1 MPKFHYRKIALSRI
15 SFTACLVVIP
25 VTQTNE
31 VLNLLPCKQAHPKQK
46 QLNNSQF
53 TAKEEPERY
62 SSQSDCEIN
71 TTEQTFSS
79 FCIQIKGQ
87 DLNGNEGTW
96 EKARL
101 LAMRI
106 MILTAK
112 LVSDSD
118 ISLLRWIAGCQVFS

>member
-1 MPKFHYRKIALSRI
+1 MFGCDTCHTDKWGSKS
-15 SFTACLVVIP
+15 
-25 VTQTNE
+25 VT
-31 VLNLLPCKQAHPKQK
+31 LQASTSKQK

-118 ISLLRWIAGCQVFS
+118 ISLLRWIAGCQVFSWDVTALFCFHEC